1 MAAYFSPK
9 FSGGGVGHASRA
21 TRSAVL
27 PPTSL
32 GPDRGTDRAG
42 RAGLGAALRGPDC
55 RGRDTGRVAARAAP
69 LGAAVPEPPVPALG
83 RVPAGDGWPP
93 LIPAQ
98 ANQMQARPAA
108 AISQVTA
115 TSRQPQMSASENS
128 VPSW

>member
-1 MAAYFSPK
+1 MAVYFSPK
-9 FSGGGVGHASRA
+9 FSGGGVGHASCA

-32 GPDRGTDRAG
+32 GPDRGTDRAS
-42 RAGLGAALRGPDC
+42 RAGPGAAPGPVRQD
-55 RGRDTGRVAARAAP
+55 RDARQATARAAP
-69 LGAAVPEPPVPALG
+69 PGAAVPEPPVPALG
-83 RVPAGDGWPP
+83 RVPAGDGRPP